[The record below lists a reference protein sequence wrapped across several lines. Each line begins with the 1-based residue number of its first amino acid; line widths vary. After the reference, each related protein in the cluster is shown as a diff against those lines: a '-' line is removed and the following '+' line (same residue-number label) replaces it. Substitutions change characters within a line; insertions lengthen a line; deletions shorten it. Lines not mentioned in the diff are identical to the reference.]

1 MSTDLHPAVRVTE
14 KDVFERL
21 EQLERTVYVPIVSG
35 EVTQWL
41 DAVAKSVK
49 RVEETVCGYF
59 RAVHPA
65 LFEQITEYDPEQNS
79 RVQALEGEDDE
90 ICACLHALVDFAEKL
105 QGAGEFVEPDERLI
119 ANATKELSDRAVGL
133 VLRIRKHE
141 TEISTWYVEAMM
153 RDRGPVD

>member
-1 MSTDLHPAVRVTE
+1 MSTDLHPEMSVTE

-41 DAVAKSVK
+41 DAVGKSIR

-65 LFEQITEYDPEQNS
+65 LFEHITEYDPEQNS
-79 RVQALEGEDDE
+79 RVQTLEREDEE
-90 ICACLHALVDFAEKL
+90 ICAGLHALVEFSAKL
-105 QGAGEFVEPDERLI
+105 QGAGDCVEPDERLI
-119 ANATKELSDRAVGL
+119 GNATKELSDRAVGL

-141 TEISTWYVEAMM
+141 TEISTWHMEAML